1 MLETEASGLRASVH
15 SWRKVCPGWL
25 GPASITGRA
34 CSLSWDLSCPFNGYE
49 LAMLSSEAIEK
60 AVTAKELGGV
70 FPLKIYIN

>member
-1 MLETEASGLRASVH
+1 MLEMEASGLRASVH
-15 SWRKVCPGWL
+15 TG
-25 GPASITGRA
+25 GRA
-34 CSLSWDLSCPFNGYE
+34 CSLSRDLSCPFKGYE